1 MARKQR
7 PEDNPVF
14 NRQDYE
20 LLRRERRR
28 LADLI
33 GTLDKAEAC
42 GIACDTF
49 RGMRQQID
57 DQLAAIEQHF
67 MTPVPG

>member
-1 MARKQR
+1 LGRKR
-7 PEDNPVF
+7 AEDNPMF
-14 NRQDYE
+14 SRQDYE

-33 GTLDKAEAC
+33 TLLDRAEAC

-67 MTPVPG
+67 MTPVPS